1 MIENVS
7 RAGESL
13 VFGAHPIN
21 VYLFVGLYFG
31 LYMLLYVFLYHTKK
45 VR

>member
-1 MIENVS
+1 M
-7 RAGESL
+7 
-13 VFGAHPIN
+13 VFWAHPIN
-21 VYLFVGLYFG
+21 VYLFVSLYFG